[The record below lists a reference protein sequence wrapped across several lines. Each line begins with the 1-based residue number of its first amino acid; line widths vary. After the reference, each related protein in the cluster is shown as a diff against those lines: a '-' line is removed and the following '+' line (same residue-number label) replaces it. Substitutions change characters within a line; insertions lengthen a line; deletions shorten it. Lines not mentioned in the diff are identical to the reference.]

1 MARINFSLI
10 NTTAA
15 PDLNGYWDNFFRSL
29 TTVDAVVFSLV
40 SVLGMLGNG
49 VVIWVTGFRMKKTV
63 NTVWYLHIAVAD
75 FIFAVFLALRATSL
89 ALQFHWPFG
98 NFMCKLCGTLIF
110 LNLFAS
116 VYILVVIS
124 VDRCVSVVWP
134 VWAQNHRNV
143 RNATYVSL
151 CVWVV
156 ALIVNIQHYF
166 YMDTKKE
173 NENTSYCSNS
183 YFFKKATR
191 TITQTVVITHV
202 LLGFAV
208 PFTVIVSCYA
218 VIIHR
223 LRRNHSLASQ
233 SSRPFKVITSII
245 VAFFLCLAP
254 YYIIDLQLVIFKAPN
269 TTLRYA
275 IQIVSDV
282 ASNLMVLHC
291 CLNPLL
297 YVFLRQDFKA
307 EFRKSILHVLES
319 ALKEEETHSPSDMKS
334 VNTRQSRENSDL
346 ITEV

>member
-143 RNATYVSL
+143 RNASL
-151 CVWVV
+151 CAWVV

-173 NENTSYCSNS
+173 NENTSY
-183 YFFKKATR
+183 F
-191 TITQTVVITHV
+191 
-202 LLGFAV
+202 

-254 YYIIDLQLVIFKAPN
+254 YYIIDLIQLVIFKAPN
-269 TTLRYA
+269 ETFRYA
-275 IQIVSDV
+275 FRIVSKV

-297 YVFLRQDFKA
+297 YVFLRQDFKD
-307 EFRKSILHVLES
+307 EIRKSILNVLEN
-319 ALKEEETHSPSDMKS
+319 ALKEEETHSPTNCLNCAVM
-334 VNTRQSRENSDL
+334 VYFFTVL
-346 ITEV
+346 FFLPL